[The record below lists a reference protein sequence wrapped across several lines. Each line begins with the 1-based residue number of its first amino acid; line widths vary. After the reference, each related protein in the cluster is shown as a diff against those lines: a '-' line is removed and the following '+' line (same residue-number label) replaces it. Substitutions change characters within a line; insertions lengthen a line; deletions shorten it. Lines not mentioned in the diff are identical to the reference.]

1 MYIANQNFLHSSK
14 MIRRGDKVN
23 NPTERM
29 KNLGL
34 VREIKVIEPETKE
47 IQPEIKA
54 TTKRRKRKQNA
65 DNETELS
72 S

>member
-1 MYIANQNFLHSSK
+1 
-14 MIRRGDKVN
+14 
-23 NPTERM
+23 
-29 KNLGL
+29 
-34 VREIKVIEPETKE
+34 VIEPEIKE